1 VSESAV
7 SAAEIVVRAPAK
19 VNLLIRVLD
28 RLSNG
33 YHELWSLMH
42 TVDLFDRLRIRVNP
56 DREGLSLVCG
66 DAPLPVD
73 KGNLV
78 YRAADLVLQRG
89 GKVVGVEI
97 ELTKIIPLSAGL
109 GGGSSDAAATLYGL
123 AHLLHLDWTLAEFC
137 EAGAALGSDIP
148 FFFRAPCSVVRG
160 WGQEVTPCSLKGDRW
175 VVLVNPGFPIQTKW
189 AYEQLA
195 SHRSAVLPLGE
206 FPKRVD
212 RQLNLSWE
220 EIVGTMENDFEAPL
234 FPFYPILGFIKEKL
248 LSLGAQAALLSGSG
262 ATVFGIFDTKEGAQ
276 KAATRLRT
284 DTNWRV
290 FDVSMGSTDL
300 PHDPFP
306 LDPSSP
312 VSRPESRNLS

>member
-1 VSESAV
+1 VSEHVV

-28 RLSNG
+28 RLPNG

-42 TVDLFDRLRIRVNP
+42 TVDLFDHLRIRLNP
-56 DREGLSLVCG
+56 DRQGLALVCG

-73 KGNLV
+73 RGNLV
-78 YRAADLVLQRG
+78 YRAADLVLQRAG
-89 GKVVGVEI
+89 RSVGVEM
-97 ELTKIIPLSAGL
+97 ELTKVIPLSAGL

-123 AHLLHLDWTLAEFC
+123 AHLLNLDWTQAEFC

-148 FFFRAPCSVVRG
+148 FFFRAPCAVVRG
-160 WGQEVTPCSLKGDRW
+160 WGQEVTPCSLKGERW

-195 SHRSAVLPLGE
+195 SQRTGILPLGE
-206 FPKRVD
+206 FSKRVD
-212 RQLNLSWE
+212 RQLSLSWE
-220 EIVGTMENDFEAPL
+220 EVEETMENDFEAPL

-262 ATVFGIFDTKEGAQ
+262 ATVFGIFHTPEEARQAATLLRRDTK
-276 KAATRLRT
+276 
-284 DTNWRV
+284 WRI
-290 FDVSMGSTDL
+290 FDVLMGSTDL

-306 LDPSSP
+306 LTPSSQAP
-312 VSRPESRNLS
+312 KT

>member
-1 VSESAV
+1 VSERVTST
-7 SAAEIVVRAPAK
+7 AEIVVRAPGK

-28 RLSNG
+28 RLPNG

-42 TVDLFDRLRIRVNP
+42 TVDLFDQLRIRLNP

-73 KGNLV
+73 NGNLV
-78 YRAADLVLQRG
+78 YRAADLVLQRAG
-89 GKVVGVEI
+89 RSVGVEI
-97 ELTKIIPLSAGL
+97 ELTKVIPLSAGL

-123 AHLLHLDWTLAEFC
+123 AHLLNLDWTQAEFC

-148 FFFRAPCSVVRG
+148 FFFRAPCAVVRG
-160 WGQEVTPCSLKGDRW
+160 WGQEVTPCSLKGERW

-195 SHRSAVLPLGE
+195 FQRSELRPLGE

-212 RQLNLSWE
+212 HQLSLSWE
-220 EIVGTMENDFEAPL
+220 EVVETMENDFEAPV
-234 FPFYPILGFIKEKL
+234 FPFYPILAFIKEKL

-262 ATVFGIFDTKEGAQ
+262 ATVFGIFHTPEEARQ
-276 KAATRLRT
+276 AATLLRR
-284 DTNWRV
+284 DTRWRI
-290 FDVSMGSTDL
+290 FDVPMGSTDL
-300 PHDPFP
+300 PHDSFPFT
-306 LDPSSP
+306 PSP
-312 VSRPESRNLS
+312 QAFKT